1 MAHPKRRQS
10 STRQA
15 KRRTHDKAVAPT
27 LAICPNCGEWHVY
40 HTVCGACGYY
50 RGKLAIEKEA
60 AVLLV
65 QYTQDS
71 RGGKLSGCFK
81 YYSIANLK

>member
-10 STRQA
+10 KTRTA
-15 KRRTHDKAVAPT
+15 KRRTHDKAVPT

-60 AVLLV
+60 AL
-65 QYTQDS
+65 
-71 RGGKLSGCFK
+71 
-81 YYSIANLK
+81 